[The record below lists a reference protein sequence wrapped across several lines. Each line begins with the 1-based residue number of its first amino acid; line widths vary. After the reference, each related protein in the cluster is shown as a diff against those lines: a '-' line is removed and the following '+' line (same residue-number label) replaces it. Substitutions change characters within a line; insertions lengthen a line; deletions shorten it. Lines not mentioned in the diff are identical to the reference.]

1 MADPSPVD
9 LPGQRLIRAV
19 KGGDRPAL
27 ALLWDGCVD
36 TLWSIARVLSEDEG
50 QAMLVLGWLRE
61 ELLVHAA
68 ELSTSRPWRKQAVE
82 RLYLVMNTDFEDLK
96 SVLAAAGPARD
107 PLAPDCADGLE
118 QMALELRAV
127 FVFHLLGGLSVAEI
141 ASVLAVEEKTVRSAR
156 SWVSFRMLRAEQ
168 GRG

>member
-1 MADPSPVD
+1 MADPSPAE
-9 LPGQRLIRAV
+9 LAGQRLIRAA
-19 KGGDRPAL
+19 KGGELRAL

-82 RLYLVMNTDFEDLK
+82 RLYLVMNTDFEDLN
-96 SVLAAAGPARD
+96 SVLAAAGPARG

-118 QMALELRAV
+118 QMPVELRAV
-127 FVFHLLGGLSVAEI
+127 FVFHLLGGLSVGEI
-141 ASVLAVEEKTVRSAR
+141 AALLSVEEVTVRSAR
-156 SWVSFRMLRAEQ
+156 SWVSFQMLRAEQ
-168 GRG
+168 GRV